1 MRRRVW
7 FQVKDEQQ
15 FLKKKKDDFV
25 FFFLTIY
32 DKIQIQNNIFLGGDF
47 KKKKYFFKKSAQ

>member
-7 FQVKDEQQ
+7 FQVKEEQQ
-15 FLKKKKDDFV
+15 LKKKKKRWFCIFI
-25 FFFLTIY
+25 FFNYMTKFKF
-32 DKIQIQNNIFLGGDF
+32 KINFWVEIF